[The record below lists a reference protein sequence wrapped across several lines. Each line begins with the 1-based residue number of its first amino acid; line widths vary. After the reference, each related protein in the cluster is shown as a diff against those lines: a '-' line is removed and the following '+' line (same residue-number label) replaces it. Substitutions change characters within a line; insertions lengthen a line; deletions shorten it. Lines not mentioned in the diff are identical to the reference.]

1 MPPNTPLLPRV
12 LPGPLLSAVAIPPQP
27 APVPSAYYQYKQQI
41 VQVLAPSGVYIDTW
55 RDAPLLAGV
64 KFAIN
69 SATSPLQVVL
79 PRKFDAFDE
88 AGTPGARGSIAQGNI
103 VQYWLFGPGLPTGG
117 KLKFQGV
124 IDAYA
129 PEITE
134 SGEERVTVTLTP
146 FDAVVGDNGLLGNQ
160 TFGTPGVPG
169 SYVDPITMFTWW
181 FANNDPLTGLPY
193 AHPLTLDPTNP
204 TTSGNTAQ
212 YTFANQSLGSSFETI
227 RAMLP
232 ANWFWRINADRSVT
246 LNVAPVTAQH
256 QFVLGQHIVAP
267 QYRKDWTKLKN
278 VAQVVG
284 NGLSTA
290 LTTALASG
298 TAYTTLAVAALPTAV
313 IVGQQL
319 ILNSG
324 GNPSQTVTV
333 SAAAAAGAT
342 SVSVTSFT
350 ANGNYP
356 VQTQVT
362 LLISATRQ
370 GSDLTTFGKRVV
382 QIADNRVADVNTAAT
397 LAQGLIN
404 TYDQMLLRTKIRVL
418 DYRGDAQSGIGYDI
432 ETIQPGDTCEI
443 INPQNAASANL
454 WDVMQWDTGYWDYS
468 PSASLQQP
476 VVIVSVTYAF
486 DYADLELASA
496 QPSQDRDVLAVQIA
510 FQDFTL
516 AS

>member
-1 MPPNTPLLPRV
+1 V
-12 LPGPLLSAVAIPPQP
+12 LVYNSAGAF
-27 APVPSAYYQYKQQI
+27 
-41 VQVLAPSGVYIDTW
+41 IDVW

-69 SATSPLQVVL
+69 SATSPIQVTL
-79 PRKFDAFDE
+79 PRQFDNFDE

-146 FDAVVGDNGLLGNQ
+146 FDAVVGDNGLLGSQ
-160 TFGTPGVPG
+160 TFGTPGTPA
-169 SYVDPITMFTWW
+169 SYVDPITMFNWW
-181 FANNDPLTGLPY
+181 FSNNDPLTGLPY

-204 TTSGNTAQ
+204 TTSGNTSQ
-212 YTFANQSLGSSFETI
+212 YTFNNQALGSIFETT

-232 ANWFWRINADRSVT
+232 ANWFWRPNADKTVT
-246 LNVAPVTAQH
+246 INVPPVTAQH

-284 NGLSTA
+284 TG
-290 LTTALASG
+290 LTTALTSALTSG
-298 TAYTTLAVAALPTAV
+298 TAYTALAVAALPAAV
-313 IVGQQL
+313 VVGQQL
-319 ILNSG
+319 VLNDN

-333 SAAAAAGAT
+333 STAAAAGAT

-356 VQTQVT
+356 AQTQVT
-362 LLISATRQ
+362 LLISATAQ
-370 GSDLTTFGKRVV
+370 GSDLATFGKRVM
-382 QIADNRVADVNTAAT
+382 QIADNRVTDVNTAAT

-404 TYDQMLLRTKIRVL
+404 TYDQMALRTKIRVV
-418 DYRGDAQSGIGYDI
+418 DYRGDAQTGVGYDI
-432 ETIQPGDTCEI
+432 ESIEPGDTCEI
-443 INPQNAASANL
+443 INPANEASANL

-468 PSASLQQP
+468 PAASLQQ
-476 VVIVSVTYAF
+476 VVTIVEVVYAF
-486 DYADLELASA
+486 DYVDLSLAIA
-496 QPSQDRDVLAVQIA
+496 PPSQDRDVLKLQIQ
-510 FQDFTL
+510 FQDFAL
-516 AS
+516 A